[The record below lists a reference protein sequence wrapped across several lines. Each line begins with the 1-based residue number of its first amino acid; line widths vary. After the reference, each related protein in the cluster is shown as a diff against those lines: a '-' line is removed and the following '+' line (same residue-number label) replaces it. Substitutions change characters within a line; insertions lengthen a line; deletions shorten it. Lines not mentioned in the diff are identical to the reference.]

1 MFYQDKVTVD
11 DEEFKKEITS
21 EDAKKIFNYLIP
33 VLNDTDFS
41 QPENI
46 KNVFSEAQKSLGIKG
61 KKFFQ
66 PLRIAITGQTH
77 GPEFPLTIQIL
88 GKDKV
93 VKFMSEWK

>member
-1 MFYQDKVTVD
+1 
-11 DEEFKKEITS
+11 
-21 EDAKKIFNYLIP
+21 AKKIFNYLIP
-33 VLNDTDFS
+33 VMSEADFS
-41 QPENI
+41 EIENI
-46 KNVFSEAQKSLGIKG
+46 KNLFSEAQKALGIKG

-93 VKFMSEWK
+93 VKFLSEWR

>member
-1 MFYQDKVTVD
+1 MKIRNCYFRGC
-11 DEEFKKEITS
+11 KENFQLFNSCNQS
-21 EDAKKIFNYLIP
+21 EA
-33 VLNDTDFS
+33 DFS
-41 QPENI
+41 EIENI
-46 KNVFSEAQKSLGIKG
+46 KNIFSEAQKALGIKG

-93 VKFMSEWK
+93 VKFLSEWR